1 MSTKRDYY
9 DILEVQKGAT
19 AAEIKKAYRKLA
31 IKFHPDKNPGDK
43 EAEEKFKEA
52 AEAYEVLSDDQK
64 RARYDQ
70 YGHAG
75 MNGSGGFGGGAGGFG
90 GGGMNME
97 DIFSQFGDIFGGGG
111 FGGFGGGQ
119 SRGPRRMKGS
129 DLRIRVK
136 LNLEEMVNGC
146 EKKVKVK
153 RFKLAE
159 GVTSKTCPSCNG
171 SGQQIRVT
179 NTFLGQMQTATTC
192 SSCQGIGRVADKI
205 PAGANNQGLIKVEET
220 IDLKIPAGARE
231 GIQLQ
236 VRGKGNDAPF
246 DGIPGDLLVVIEEE
260 EHDTLKR
267 DGNNIHFDLYVSVP
281 DAILGTSK
289 EIPTV
294 SGKVKIKIDK
304 GTQSGKVL
312 RLKGQGLPDL
322 NGYGKGDLFVHVNI
336 WTPTHLNREQESF
349 FEKMREDENFSPEP
363 SKNEKS
369 FFERVKDMFQ

>member
-1 MSTKRDYY
+1 MSNKRDFYE
-9 DILEVQKGAT
+9 ILGVSKTAN

-31 IKFHPDKNPGDK
+31 IKFHPDKNPDDK

-52 AEAYEVLSDDQK
+52 AEAYEVLSDDNK

-70 YGHAG
+70 FGHAG
-75 MNGSGGFGGGAGGFG
+75 MGGAAGGGGGFG

-97 DIFSQFGDIFGGGG
+97 DIFSQFGDIFGGG

-119 SRGPRRMKGS
+119 SRGPRRIKGS

-136 LNLEEMVNGC
+136 LNLEEMVNGV
-146 EKKVKVK
+146 EKKIKVK
-153 RFKLAE
+153 RFKQAE
-159 GVTSKTCPSCNG
+159 GATAKTCPTCQG
-171 SGQQIRVT
+171 SGQQVRVT
-179 NTFLGQMQTATTC
+179 NTMFGQMQTAATC
-192 SSCQGIGRVADKI
+192 GTCQGIGKVADHI
-205 PAGANNQGLIKVEET
+205 PPGANNQGLIKTEET
-220 IDLKIPAGARE
+220 VEIKIPAGARE

-267 DGNNIHFDLYVSVP
+267 DGNNLHYDLYISIP
-281 DAILGTSK
+281 DAVLGSSQ
-289 EIPTV
+289 EVPTV
-294 SGKVKIKIDK
+294 NGKVKIKIDK

-312 RLKGQGLPDL
+312 RLKGQGLADL

-336 WTPTHLNREQESF
+336 WTPTSLTKDQEAF
-349 FEKMREDENFSPEP
+349 FEKMRDDSHFSPEP

-369 FFERVKDMFQ
+369 FFDRVRDMFQ

>member
-9 DILEVQKGAT
+9 EILGVERSAGADQ
-19 AAEIKKAYRKLA
+19 IKKAYRKLA
-31 IKFHPDKNPGDK
+31 IQFHPDKNPDNK
-43 EAEEKFKEA
+43 EAEDKFKEA
-52 AEAYEVLSDDQK
+52 AEAYEVLSDDNK

-70 YGHAG
+70 FGHEGVGGA
-75 MNGSGGFGGGAGGFG
+75 GGFGGGA

-97 DIFSQFGDIFGGGG
+97 DIFSHFGDIFGGGGG

-136 LNLEEMVNGC
+136 LNLEEIVNGC

-153 RFKLAE
+153 RFKQAE
-159 GVTSKTCPSCNG
+159 GVTSKTCTSCNG
-171 SGQQIRVT
+171 SGQQVRVT
-179 NTFLGQMQTATTC
+179 NTILGQMQTATTC
-192 SSCQGIGRVADKI
+192 STCQGVGKVADKI
-205 PAGANNQGLIKVEET
+205 PSGANNQGLIKVEET
-220 IDLKIPAGARE
+220 IDLKIPAGVRD

-246 DGIPGDLLVVIEEE
+246 DGIAGDLLVLIEEE
-260 EHDTLKR
+260 EHESLKR
-267 DGNNIHFDLYVSVP
+267 DGNNLHYDLYISIP
-281 DAILGTSK
+281 DAILGASK

-294 SGKVKIKIDK
+294 NGKVKIKIDK

-312 RLKGQGLPDL
+312 RLKSQGLVDL

-336 WTPTHLNREQESF
+336 WTPSHLNKDQEAF
-349 FEKMREDENFSPEP
+349 FEKMRDDKHFNPEP
-363 SKNEKS
+363 KNEKS
-369 FFERVKDMFQ
+369 FFEKVKDMFQ

>member
-1 MSTKRDYY
+1 MSSKRDYY
-9 DILEVQKGAT
+9 EILGVDKSAS

-31 IKFHPDKNPGDK
+31 IKYHPDKNPDDK

-52 AEAYEVLSDDQK
+52 AEAYEVLSDENK

-70 YGHAG
+70 FGHAG
-75 MNGSGGFGGGAGGFG
+75 MGGAAGGGF

-97 DIFSQFGDIFGGGG
+97 DIFSQFGDIFGGG
-111 FGGFGGGQ
+111 FGGFGGGFGGQ

-136 LNLEEMVNGC
+136 LNLEEMVNGV
-146 EKKVKVK
+146 EKKIKVK
-153 RFKLAE
+153 RFKKAE
-159 GVTSKTCPSCNG
+159 GVTSKTCPTCNG
-171 SGQQIRVT
+171 TGQQVRVT
-179 NTFLGQMQTATTC
+179 NTILGQMQTATTC
-192 SSCQGIGRVADKI
+192 GTCQGVGKVADHI
-205 PAGANNQGLIKVEET
+205 PPGANNQGLIKTEET
-220 IDLKIPAGARE
+220 VEIKIPAGARE

-260 EHDTLKR
+260 EHETLKR
-267 DGNNIHFDLYVSVP
+267 DGNNLHYDLYISMP
-281 DAILGTSK
+281 DAVLGSSQ

-294 SGKVKIKIDK
+294 NGKVKIKIDK

-312 RLKGQGLPDL
+312 RLKGQGLVDL

-336 WTPTHLNREQESF
+336 WTPTKLTKEQEAF
-349 FEKMREDENFSPEP
+349 FEKMRNDEHFSPEP

-369 FFERVKDMFQ
+369 FFERVRDMFQ

>member
-9 DILEVQKGAT
+9 EILGVERSAGADQ
-19 AAEIKKAYRKLA
+19 IKKAYRKLA
-31 IKFHPDKNPGDK
+31 IQFHPDKNPDNK
-43 EAEEKFKEA
+43 EAEDKFKEA
-52 AEAYEVLSDDQK
+52 AEAYEVLSDDNK

-70 YGHAG
+70 FGHEGVGGA
-75 MNGSGGFGGGAGGFG
+75 GGFGGGA

-97 DIFSQFGDIFGGGG
+97 DIFSHFGDIFGGGGG

-136 LNLEEMVNGC
+136 LNLEEIVNGC

-153 RFKLAE
+153 RFKQAE
-159 GVTSKTCPSCNG
+159 GVTSKTCTSCNG
-171 SGQQIRVT
+171 SGQQVRVT
-179 NTFLGQMQTATTC
+179 NTILGQMQTATTC
-192 SSCQGIGRVADKI
+192 STCQGVGKVADKI
-205 PAGANNQGLIKVEET
+205 PSGANNQGLIKVEET
-220 IDLKIPAGARE
+220 IDLKIPAGVRD

-246 DGIPGDLLVVIEEE
+246 DGIAGDLLVLIEEE
-260 EHDTLKR
+260 EHESLKR
-267 DGNNIHFDLYVSVP
+267 DGNNLHYDLYISIP
-281 DAILGTSK
+281 DAILGASK

-294 SGKVKIKIDK
+294 NGKVKIKIDK

-312 RLKGQGLPDL
+312 RLKSQGLVDL

-336 WTPTHLNREQESF
+336 WTPNHLSKDQEAF
-349 FEKMREDENFSPEP
+349 FEKMRDDKHFNPEP
-363 SKNEKS
+363 KNEKS
-369 FFERVKDMFQ
+369 FFEKVKDMFQ

>member
-1 MSTKRDYY
+1 MSNKRDFYE
-9 DILEVQKGAT
+9 ILGVSKSAN

-31 IKFHPDKNPGDK
+31 IKFHPDKNPDDK

-52 AEAYEVLSDDQK
+52 AEAYEVLSDDNK

-70 YGHAG
+70 FGHAG
-75 MNGSGGFGGGAGGFG
+75 MGGAAGGGGGFG

-97 DIFSQFGDIFGGGG
+97 DIFSQFGDIFGGG

-119 SRGPRRMKGS
+119 SRGPRRIKGS

-136 LNLEEMVNGC
+136 LNLEEMVNGV
-146 EKKVKVK
+146 EKKIKVK
-153 RFKLAE
+153 RFKQAE
-159 GVTSKTCPSCNG
+159 GATAKTCPTCQG
-171 SGQQIRVT
+171 SGQQVRVT
-179 NTFLGQMQTATTC
+179 NTMFGQMQTAATC
-192 SSCQGIGRVADKI
+192 GTCQGIGKVADHI
-205 PAGANNQGLIKVEET
+205 PPGANNQGLIKTEET
-220 IDLKIPAGARE
+220 VEIKIPAGARE

-267 DGNNIHFDLYVSVP
+267 DGNNLHYDLYISIP
-281 DAILGTSK
+281 DAVLGSSQ
-289 EIPTV
+289 EVPTV
-294 SGKVKIKIDK
+294 NGKVKIKIDK

-312 RLKGQGLPDL
+312 RLKGQGLADL

-336 WTPTHLNREQESF
+336 WTPTSLTKDQEAF
-349 FEKMREDENFSPEP
+349 FEKMRDDSHFSPEP

-369 FFERVKDMFQ
+369 FFDRVRDMFQ

>member
-1 MSTKRDYY
+1 MSNKRDFYE
-9 DILEVQKGAT
+9 ILGVSKSAS

-31 IKFHPDKNPGDK
+31 IKYHPDKNPDDK

-52 AEAYEVLSDDQK
+52 AEAYEVLSDDNK

-70 YGHAG
+70 FGHAG
-75 MNGSGGFGGGAGGFG
+75 MGGAAGGGGGFG

-97 DIFSQFGDIFGGGG
+97 DIFSQFGDIFGGG

-119 SRGPRRMKGS
+119 SRGPRRIKGS

-136 LNLEEMVNGC
+136 LNLEEMVNGVD
-146 EKKVKVK
+146 KKIKVK
-153 RFKLAE
+153 RFKQAE
-159 GVTSKTCPSCNG
+159 GATAKTCTTCNG
-171 SGQQIRVT
+171 SGQQVRVT
-179 NTFLGQMQTATTC
+179 NTMFGQMQTAATC
-192 SSCQGIGRVADKI
+192 GTCQGVGKVADHI
-205 PAGANNQGLIKVEET
+205 PPGANNQGLIKVEET
-220 IDLKIPAGARE
+220 VEIKIPAGARE

-267 DGNNIHFDLYVSVP
+267 DGNNLHYDLYISIP
-281 DAILGTSK
+281 DAVLGSSQ
-289 EIPTV
+289 EVPTV
-294 SGKVKIKIDK
+294 NGKVKIKIDK

-312 RLKGQGLPDL
+312 RLKGQGLVDL

-336 WTPTHLNREQESF
+336 WTPTDLTKEQEAF
-349 FEKMREDENFSPEP
+349 FEKMRDDSHFSPEP

-369 FFERVKDMFQ
+369 FFDRVRDMFQ